1 MPFKLQIIK
10 FKIIQR
16 GNKMK
21 VIERNIREVFPGK
34 FEELD
39 ILDAKFTE
47 IENKLGFPPKKNY
60 RCIAGAYDQNTIV
73 LERKWESLAKMEE
86 AFAELMLV
94 PEVKELISEIPKILK
109 SQRRELYTP
118 HAASLIEIFNE

>member
-1 MPFKLQIIK
+1 
-10 FKIIQR
+10 
-16 GNKMK
+16 MK
-21 VIERNIREVFPGK
+21 VIERNIREVYPGK

-47 IENKLGFPPKKNY
+47 IEDKLGFPPKKNY
-60 RCIAGAYDQNTIV
+60 RCIAGFYDQNTIV

-94 PEVKELISEIPKILK
+94 PEVKELLSEIPKILK

>member
-1 MPFKLQIIK
+1 
-10 FKIIQR
+10 
-16 GNKMK
+16 MK

-39 ILDAKFTE
+39 ILDAKFIE
-47 IENKLGFPPKKNY
+47 IENKVGFPPKKYY
-60 RCIAGAYDQNTIV
+60 RCIAGTYDQNTVV

-86 AFAELMLV
+86 AFTEFLSV
-94 PEVKELISEIPKILK
+94 PEVKELLREIPKILK

-118 HAASLIEIFNE
+118 HAASLIEIFNK

>member
-1 MPFKLQIIK
+1 
-10 FKIIQR
+10 
-16 GNKMK
+16 MK

-39 ILDAKFTE
+39 TLDAKFTD

-60 RCIAGAYDQNTIV
+60 RCIAGTYNQNTVI

-86 AFAELMLV
+86 AFTEFLSD
-94 PEVKELISEIPKILK
+94 PEVKELLREIPKIIK
-109 SQRRELYTP
+109 SQKRELYTP